1 MKLDAVKTV
10 RDLMRYCHMPVWCQ
24 REVRDM
30 RVGDIYF
37 LGKYKEVMFSGE
49 LNEDVDFVGEAWIEK
64 ERGIYKYHATWTIP
78 VKPSRAFVMTSG
90 QFKLLKGGVVDFN
103 GDFSS
108 FRSFALVA
116 RYLYR
121 LVMKMSNEERH
132 EFYKVGSRPLF
143 RGICI
148 DKESISRRPHYIKD
162 GEVLRRVWLNYSN
175 QLPMHPL
182 QAIVTA
188 AIALKQI

>member
-1 MKLDAVKTV
+1 
-10 RDLMRYCHMPVWCQ
+10 
-24 REVRDM
+24 
-30 RVGDIYF
+30 
-37 LGKYKEVMFSGE
+37 
-49 LNEDVDFVGEAWIEK
+49 
-64 ERGIYKYHATWTIP
+64 
-78 VKPSRAFVMTSG
+78 
-90 QFKLLKGGVVDFN
+90 
-103 GDFSS
+103 
-108 FRSFALVA
+108 
-116 RYLYR
+116 
-121 LVMKMSNEERH
+121 MSNEERH

-175 QLPMHPL
+175 QLPTHPL